1 LAGFKRVFG
10 RKIQDLDCD
19 WLRRCAAAAA
29 GTLIDIGTGEGKF
42 ILDSAREQTDWL
54 HIGLDAAAEN
64 MMPASR
70 TASTRKT
77 RLDNVVFL
85 RGAAEKLPDQLSGL
99 ADRVTIHYPWGSL
112 MRIVAEPDVAAMTGV
127 RKCCKSGAGLTILLN
142 YSVFEDRN
150 YLERLGFGAVAD
162 PAASEDLAPAYA
174 RAGFRIEQRH
184 VTSGDPSVRTS
195 WGRHLVRGSDRKTL
209 VIEAV
214 ATEPES
220 GGLEHNGH

>member
-1 LAGFKRVFG
+1 MAGFKRVFG
-10 RKIQDLDCD
+10 RKIQDLDSD
-19 WLRRCAAAAA
+19 WLRQCAAAAA

-42 ILDSAREQTDWL
+42 ILDSAREKTDWL

-70 TASTRKT
+70 TAAARKT

-112 MRIVAEPDVAAMTGV
+112 MRIAAEPDVEAMAGV
-127 RKCCKSGAGLTILLN
+127 RQCCKPGARLTVLLN

-150 YLERLGFGAVAD
+150 YLERLGFGAVPD
-162 PAASEDLAPAYA
+162 PATNENLQAAYA
-174 RAGFRIEQRH
+174 WAGFLIEQRY

-214 ATEPES
+214 AADPKS
-220 GGLEHNGH
+220 GETEHNDH

>member
-1 LAGFKRVFG
+1 MAGFKRVFG

-19 WLRRCAAAAA
+19 WLHQSAARAA

-42 ILDSAREQTDWL
+42 ILDSAREQPDWL

-70 TASTRKT
+70 TAVARKT
-77 RLDNVVFL
+77 RLDNAVFL
-85 RGAAEKLPDQLSGL
+85 RGAAEKLPEQLSGL

-112 MRIVAEPDVAAMTGV
+112 MRIAAEPVVEAMIGV
-127 RKCCKSGAGLTILLN
+127 RQCCKAGARLTVLLN

-150 YLERLGFGAVAD
+150 YMERLGFGSVAD
-162 PAASEDLAPAYA
+162 PATNENLESAYA
-174 RAGFRIEQRH
+174 RAGFLVEQRH
-184 VTSGDPSVRTS
+184 VASGDPTVRTS

-214 ATEPES
+214 ATDPQSAEIEQND
-220 GGLEHNGH
+220 H